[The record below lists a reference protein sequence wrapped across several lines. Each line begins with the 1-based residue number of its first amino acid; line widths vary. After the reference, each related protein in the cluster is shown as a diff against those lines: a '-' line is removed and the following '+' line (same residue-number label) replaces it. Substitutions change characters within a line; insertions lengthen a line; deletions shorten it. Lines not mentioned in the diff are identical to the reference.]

1 MPEIR
6 LPLPIYT
13 SYPLELITARD
24 GEEFSLVIGLDRGL
38 VAQLKEKSLDESDIE
53 IQSHTS
59 DRKRFGEGSY
69 EAWYAK
75 ERTPFALV
83 EKKTGMLAAL
93 VWFGPKPLG
102 RKSLKYLSEA
112 ELEKEGRQEKDAW
125 HTVVYRSYPPFRG
138 KGLMT
143 NFLRRAMDVYL
154 QHYPNVKLW
163 AGMSG
168 VNVASAGLVGK
179 LGFKKDEKLV
189 DTEANWFAMVKDN

>member
-102 RKSLKYLSEA
+102 RKSLKYLSEV

-143 NFLRRAMDVYL
+143 NFLLRAMDVYL

-163 AGMSG
+163 A
-168 VNVASAGLVGK
+168 
-179 LGFKKDEKLV
+179 
-189 DTEANWFAMVKDN
+189 